1 MTPFESFQ
9 LYHALKLHLTSKS
22 YDYVK
27 FRGKTN
33 VKGSSFDKRRDKF
46 FYHKLYQRYKK
57 NLKEFYISVLVSGE
71 DIGWAGDL
79 LDDRFN
85 DIYLD
90 RRKRMESFIKY
101 FTDDVNTIVE
111 YMVET
116 GKEFKDLLSPRP
128 GRLPI
133 IIHLW
138 MDKLISLETI
148 VIINRLTSFADK
160 ITVDHPLW
168 DETKLLLTKYDC
180 FVKVSGTWS
189 PGKILRNGI
198 EKGEM
203 LLT

>member
-1 MTPFESFQ
+1 
-9 LYHALKLHLTSKS
+9 LK
-22 YDYVK
+22 
-27 FRGKTN
+27 
-33 VKGSSFDKRRDKF
+33 
-46 FYHKLYQRYKK
+46 Q
-57 NLKEFYISVLVSGE
+57 FYISVLVSGE
-71 DIGWAGDL
+71 EVSWAGDM
-79 LDDRFN
+79 LDDKYY

-90 RRKRMESFIKY
+90 RRKRLESFIKY

-111 YMVET
+111 YMAES
-116 GKEFKDLLSPRP
+116 GKEFKDLLSPRT

-133 IIHLW
+133 IIQLW

-148 VIINRLTSFADK
+148 VIINRLTSFVDK